1 MSKIKV
7 SYRPENGGH
16 KSLYLTRREI
26 VALVKKFAKEA
37 DGKRNELNQM
47 VVVHVPVGDEV
58 YERFTTQVDVSR
70 LKASSRNPQL
80 RVTVAVVGIGCF
92 HQNPRLFYTKSFYI
106 DEKDWVY
113 SGVRGDEA
121 KREVSTSLSFLPVA
135 DFWYAWE
142 VYGYEGEISL
152 MDHIRQA

>member
-16 KSLYLTRREI
+16 KSLDLTRKEI
-26 VALVKKFAKEA
+26 VALVKKFAREA
-37 DGKRNELNQM
+37 DGKRDELNQM
-47 VVVHVPVGDEV
+47 VTVQVDPLGEI

-70 LKASSRNPQL
+70 LKTSTRNPEL
-80 RVTVAVVGIGCF
+80 RVTVAVVGIGCYY
-92 HQNPRLFYTKSFYI
+92 QDPRLFFTKSLYI

-113 SGVRGDEA
+113 SGVHGNKA
-121 KREVSTSLSFLPVA
+121 GREVSSLLSFLPNA

-152 MDHIRQA
+152 MDKVRKR